1 MTTHSSTILH
11 VLQEMLGQQLN
22 LPHERIT
29 LNTELADIDVDSLM
43 CIDLA
48 LFLEAQTG
56 RHIDDDIP
64 RQWKTMQ
71 DIINTV
77 DGG

>member
-1 MTTHSSTILH
+1 MTTHSSTTLH
-11 VLQEMLGQQLN
+11 VLQEMLGQRLN

-29 LNTELADIDVDSLM
+29 PSTELADIDVDSLM

-56 RHIDDDIP
+56 RQIDDDIP
-64 RQWKTMQ
+64 RQWKTIQ